1 MKIRTF
7 LDDISEYL
15 QDYVLK
21 VNINRDALLNI
32 ARDGGVATINISQ
45 TQIKG
50 FVKHKDGTET
60 KLKTLD
66 IKVRDN
72 QS

>member
-50 FVKHKDGTET
+50 IVKHKDGTET

-66 IKVRDN
+66 IKVRNN

>member
-50 FVKHKDGTET
+50 LVKHKDGTET

-66 IKVRDN
+66 IKVRNN

>member
-21 VNINRDALLNI
+21 VNLNRNALLNI
-32 ARDGGVATINISQ
+32 GRDGGVATINISQ
-45 TQIKG
+45 TQIRG
-50 FVKHKDGTET
+50 TVKHKDGSET
-60 KLKTLD
+60 KLKTID
-66 IKVRDN
+66 IKVRNN